1 VRIFCRDNHL
11 VVRADYSPD
20 FINTIKS
27 IPDANFN
34 QWEWLLPKTTWTTLK
49 TRFNLT
55 NAHCYPFLKEFID
68 PTEIQGIK
76 VRLTNNRLQIL
87 APNTKLL
94 QKAILTLETLC
105 SYEEVT
111 DEYNKETRKK
121 VYTRNNITLLERF
134 REEPYRVLWHYP
146 TGLRHRISMF
156 LELFCNVIVD
166 DATVNELPK
175 PYLSFP
181 GHPKYPARDY
191 QSSIADKASAIK
203 YATIVKP
210 TGSGKTR
217 TAAEIIRL
225 MRVNTLFLTNS
236 RLLLSQTSIAFRETL
251 NTEIGIIGG
260 GTFNI
265 KPVTVATSQSIWA
278 LLTKQEGDGEKL
290 TRDEKRQVMRSLKD
304 KIKDLKINNILLEET
319 DERTQLIQ
327 YLASVDLQFVD
338 EAHGLGA
345 EYSYLV
351 GSLTNPCMSM
361 GLTATSQREDEKDI
375 LMEAATGAIWR
386 PVKEEQLIK
395 DGYLLPVKVIVVPF
409 QHKQKGIAKGRNI
422 SKLNAQMITGNAER
436 NQLIANLCTHY
447 SQKYKTLVLTKE
459 IEHGQGLAGLIGTT
473 FISSKDKKLQAEA
486 ILGLINGTL
495 KSLVSSPILEQG
507 VDIKEAELL
516 IDAVPRKSTAK
527 IIQAIGRVRRTGP
540 GKTCA
545 YVITLY
551 DMDDGVYLKQS
562 LRKIH
567 ILESAGFEIHYA
579 TPEQVER
586 MTREVFC
593 ERNDVTCQC

>member
-1 VRIFCRDNHL
+1 MRLFCRDNNL
-11 VVRADYSPD
+11 VIRADYSPT
-20 FINTIKS
+20 FIYTINA
-27 IPDANFN
+27 IPGASFN
-34 QWEWLLPKTTWTTLK
+34 QWEWLLPKTSWQTLK
-49 TRFNLT
+49 TNFELT

-68 PTEIQGIK
+68 PAELQGIQA
-76 VRLTNNRLQIL
+76 RLTNNRLQIL
-87 APNTKLL
+87 APNPVAL
-94 QKAILTLETLC
+94 QKAILNMETLC

-111 DEYNKETRKK
+111 EEYNKDTHKRVFE
-121 VYTRNNITLLERF
+121 RNNITLLERF

-146 TGLRHRISMF
+146 TGLRHRITMF
-156 LELFCNVIVD
+156 LSLFCGVIVD
-166 DATVNELPK
+166 DATINELPK

-191 QSSIADKASAIK
+191 QSSIADKASKVK

-225 MRVNTLFLTNS
+225 MKVNTLFLTNS
-236 RLLLSQTSIAFRETL
+236 RLLLTQTSNAFNETL
-251 NTEIGIIGG
+251 NTEIGIIGSG
-260 GTFNI
+260 IFNI
-265 KPVTVATSQSIWA
+265 KPITVATSQSIWA
-278 LLTKQEGDGEKL
+278 ILTKQQGDAEKL
-290 TRDEKRQVMRSLKD
+290 TRDEKRQIMRSIKNQ
-304 KIKDLKINNILLEET
+304 IKDIKSNNTLPEGT
-319 DERTQLIQ
+319 DERTQLIR
-327 YLASVDLQFVD
+327 YLSSVDLQFVD

-351 GSLTNPCMSM
+351 GSLTNPSMSL

-409 QHKQKGIAKGRNI
+409 QHKQKGVARGRNI
-422 SKLNAQMITGNAER
+422 AKLNSSMITGNKER
-436 NQLIANLCTHY
+436 NQLIAELCTHY

-459 IEHGQGLAGLIGTT
+459 IEHGQGLADLIGTT
-473 FISSKDKKLQAEA
+473 FISSKDKKLQVEA
-486 ILGLINGTL
+486 ISELAKGTL
-495 KSLVSSPILEQG
+495 RALVSSPILEQG

-516 IDAVPRKSTAK
+516 IDAAPRKSTAK

-540 GKTCA
+540 GKTHA
-545 YVITLY
+545 YVVTLF

-562 LRKIH
+562 LRKLH
-567 ILESAGFEIHYA
+567 ILQSAGFEIHYA
-579 TPEQVER
+579 TPDQVKR
-586 MTREVFC
+586 ITK
-593 ERNDVTCQC
+593 QHL

>member
-1 VRIFCRDNHL
+1 MLWNV
-11 VVRADYSPD
+11 
-20 FINTIKS
+20 
-27 IPDANFN
+27 
-34 QWEWLLPKTTWTTLK
+34 LLPGMWFLGGGRQLLSSTTKKQLNCWTLSSGHFQRKMADFHTWYLLLERWNILMNFAFGILLGRLMMWAFIK
-49 TRFNLT
+49 LMRFWWIVVSLMGGSVVGQLLAQVNVPQVIFVPASWVASFILM
-55 NAHCYPFLKEFID
+55 ALFWKKIKE
-68 PTEIQGIK
+68 
-76 VRLTNNRLQIL
+76 R
-87 APNTKLL
+87 KLR

-409 QHKQKGIAKGRNI
+409 QHKQKGIAKGRNK

-507 VDIKEAELL
+507 VDI
-516 IDAVPRKSTAK
+516 
-527 IIQAIGRVRRTGP
+527 
-540 GKTCA
+540 
-545 YVITLY
+545 
-551 DMDDGVYLKQS
+551 
-562 LRKIH
+562 
-567 ILESAGFEIHYA
+567 
-579 TPEQVER
+579 
-586 MTREVFC
+586 
-593 ERNDVTCQC
+593 